1 MDEIKRLQS
10 ENERLTK
17 RLEMYE
23 RDAVY
28 GGYYTLNRITNEH
41 IEVLQEFDWKSA
53 LKSQEKED
61 KTFERAT
68 KMADGLEAK
77 IMSLQKIKEVLK
89 ITGNDEEK
97 DTAKKVI
104 FRTSPEMMADV
115 LGNSAGQQR

>member
-68 KMADGLEAK
+68 KMADGLEGK

-89 ITGNDEEK
+89 IIGDDEAK
-97 DTAKKVI
+97 DVAKKVI
-104 FRTSPEMMADV
+104 VRTSPEMMADV
-115 LGNSAGQQR
+115 LGNTAGQQR

>member
-53 LKSQEKED
+53 LK
-61 KTFERAT
+61 R
-68 KMADGLEAK
+68 ADGLEAK